1 MLFLFYFL
9 KKSHPNYEAEYEKTG
24 EEMKN
29 IINKKEKPSN
39 LKAFSDSV
47 IIQTNLTTDS
57 IGFDKNVHSL
67 IPPFFT
73 KIITLIL

>member
-1 MLFLFYFL
+1 
-9 KKSHPNYEAEYEKTG
+9 
-24 EEMKN
+24 MKN